1 MEFHHQKKERR
12 EMNTISELKPC
23 PFCGK
28 TLDTIPN
35 GSIWDV
41 VMFYEHPNNPECQLS
56 GLLFSE
62 NWRNVRP
69 VEDTLRTHIAE
80 LDININV
87 LIELIEEL
95 ETCIAKS
102 EQENARLRDDKSNN
116 VLLITKLRSVVAGK
130 DQTISEMAIEIAQL
144 QSNMENMRNEQIKSI
159 C

>member
-28 TLDTIPN
+28 TLDTTPN
-35 GSIWDV
+35 GSILDV
-41 VMFYEHPNNPECQLS
+41 VTFFEHPNNPECQLS

-62 NWRNVRP
+62 NWWNVRP
-69 VEDTLRTHIAE
+69 IEDTLRNHIAE
-80 LDININV
+80 LDINISV
-87 LIELIEEL
+87 LVELIEEL
-95 ETCIAKS
+95 ETCIDKS
-102 EQENARLRDDKSNN
+102 EQENARLRNDKSNN
-116 VLLITKLRSVVAGK
+116 VLLITKLRSVVVGK